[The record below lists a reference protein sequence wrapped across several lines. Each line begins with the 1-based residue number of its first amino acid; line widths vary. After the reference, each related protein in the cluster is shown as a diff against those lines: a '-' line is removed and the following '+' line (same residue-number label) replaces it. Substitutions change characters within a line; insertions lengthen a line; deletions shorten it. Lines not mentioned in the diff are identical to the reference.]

1 MSVLKS
7 SLTSNILILT
17 INRPEKKNSLTM
29 EVVEEINRALDENK
43 GYRVVLIKGEG
54 GFFSAGADV
63 SIFTNLSGKDAE
75 SFSRRG
81 NEIMDRIQNSDAI
94 SIAAV
99 NGGAY
104 GGGLELALSCDVRI
118 ISPNTKIGLTEVNL
132 GIFPGW
138 GGIKRI
144 SQLVN
149 KSYARYMAL
158 TGKVLTGKEAF
169 ERGIAQVLSEN
180 VDKDSMDL
188 AQSLAEKSEESV
200 KRIKKLLSQDV
211 YSSEQESRLF
221 GEVVETK
228 QARELVQKFLNRTK

>member
-7 SLTSNILILT
+7 SMTGKILVLT

-29 EVVEEINRALDENK
+29 EVVEEIDKALNENR
-43 GYRVVLIKGEG
+43 GYRVILIKGEG

-63 SIFTNLSGKDAE
+63 SIFTNLSGNDAE

-104 GGGLELALSCDVRI
+104 GGGLELALSCDIRV
-118 ISPNTKIGLTEVNL
+118 ISPDTKIGLTEVNL

-149 KSYARYMAL
+149 KGYARYMAL
-158 TGKVLTGKEAF
+158 TGKILAGKEAF

-180 VDKDSMDL
+180 VEKDSMDL
-188 AQSLAEKSEESV
+188 AQSLAEKSDESV
-200 KRIKKLLSQDV
+200 KRIKRLLSQDV
-211 YSSEQESRLF
+211 YSSELESKLF
-221 GEVVETK
+221 GEVIETK

>member
-7 SLTSNILILT
+7 SMTGKILVLTV
-17 INRPEKKNSLTM
+17 NRPEKKNSLTM
-29 EVVEEINRALDENK
+29 EVVEEIYRALNENK
-43 GYRVVLIKGEG
+43 GYRVILIKGEG

-81 NEIMDRIQNSDAI
+81 NEIMDRIQNNDAI
-94 SIAAV
+94 SIAAID
-99 NGGAY
+99 GGAY
-104 GGGLELALSCDVRI
+104 GGGLELALSCDIRV
-118 ISPNTKIGLTEVNL
+118 ISPDARIGLTEVNL

-149 KSYARYMAL
+149 KGYARYAAL
-158 TGKVLTGKEAF
+158 TGKVLIGKEAF

-180 VDKDSMDL
+180 VEKDSMDL

-200 KRIKKLLSQDV
+200 KRIKRLLSQDV
-211 YSSEQESRLF
+211 YSSELESKLF
-221 GEVVETK
+221 GEVIETK

>member
-7 SLTSNILILT
+7 SMTDKILVLT

-29 EVVEEINRALDENK
+29 EVVEEIDKALNENR
-43 GYRVVLIKGEG
+43 GYRVILIKGEG

-63 SIFTNLSGKDAE
+63 SIFTNLSGNDAE

-104 GGGLELALSCDVRI
+104 GGGLELALSCDIRV
-118 ISPNTKIGLTEVNL
+118 ISPDTKIGLTEVNL

-138 GGIKRI
+138 GGMKRI

-149 KSYARYMAL
+149 KGYARYMAL
-158 TGKVLTGKEAF
+158 TGKVLAGKEAF

-180 VDKDSMDL
+180 VEKDSMDL
-188 AQSLAEKSEESV
+188 AQSLAEKSDESV
-200 KRIKKLLSQDV
+200 KRIKRLLSQDV
-211 YSSEQESRLF
+211 YSSELESKLF
-221 GEVVETK
+221 GEVIETK

>member
-7 SLTSNILILT
+7 SLTGNILILT

-104 GGGLELALSCDVRI
+104 GGGLELALSCDIRI

-138 GGIKRI
+138 GGIKRM

-149 KSYARYMAL
+149 KSYARYMVL

-188 AQSLAEKSEESV
+188 AQSLAEKSEDSV

-221 GEVVETK
+221 GEVVETR

>member
-7 SLTSNILILT
+7 SLTGNILILT

-63 SIFTNLSGKDAE
+63 SIFTNLAGKDAE

-211 YSSEQESRLF
+211 YSTEQESRLF
-221 GEVVETK
+221 GEVIETK

>member
-7 SLTSNILILT
+7 SMTGKILVLT

-29 EVVEEINRALDENK
+29 EVVEEIDKALNENI
-43 GYRVVLIKGEG
+43 GYRVILIKGEG

-63 SIFTNLSGKDAE
+63 SIFTNLSGNDAE

-104 GGGLELALSCDVRI
+104 GGGLELALSCDIRV
-118 ISPNTKIGLTEVNL
+118 ISPDTKIGLTEVNL

-138 GGIKRI
+138 GGMKRI

-149 KSYARYMAL
+149 KGYARYMAL
-158 TGKVLTGKEAF
+158 TGKVLAGKEAF

-180 VDKDSMDL
+180 VEKDSMDL
-188 AQSLAEKSEESV
+188 AQSLAEKSDESV
-200 KRIKKLLSQDV
+200 KRIKRLLSQDV
-211 YSSEQESRLF
+211 YSSELESKLF
-221 GEVVETK
+221 GEVIETK

>member
-7 SLTSNILILT
+7 SMTGKILVLT

-29 EVVEEINRALDENK
+29 EVVEEIDKALNENR
-43 GYRVVLIKGEG
+43 GYRVILIKGEG

-63 SIFTNLSGKDAE
+63 SIFTNLSGNDAE

-104 GGGLELALSCDVRI
+104 GGGLELALSCDIRV
-118 ISPNTKIGLTEVNL
+118 ISPDTKIGLTEVNL

-138 GGIKRI
+138 GGMKRI

-149 KSYARYMAL
+149 KGYARYMAL
-158 TGKVLTGKEAF
+158 TGKVLAGKEAF

-180 VDKDSMDL
+180 VEKDSMDL
-188 AQSLAEKSEESV
+188 AQSLAEKSDESV
-200 KRIKKLLSQDV
+200 KRIKRLLSQDV
-211 YSSEQESRLF
+211 YSSELESKLF
-221 GEVVETK
+221 GEVIETK

>member
-7 SLTSNILILT
+7 SMTDKILVLT

-29 EVVEEINRALDENK
+29 EVVEEIDKALNENR
-43 GYRVVLIKGEG
+43 GYRVILIKGEG

-63 SIFTNLSGKDAE
+63 SIFTNLSGNDAE

-104 GGGLELALSCDVRI
+104 GGGLELALSCDIRV
-118 ISPNTKIGLTEVNL
+118 ISPDTKIGLTEVNL

-138 GGIKRI
+138 GGMKRI

-149 KSYARYMAL
+149 KGYARYMAL
-158 TGKVLTGKEAF
+158 TGKVLAGKEAF
-169 ERGIAQVLSEN
+169 ERGIAQVISEN
-180 VDKDSMDL
+180 VEKDSMDL
-188 AQSLAEKSEESV
+188 AQSLSEKSEESV
-200 KRIKKLLSQDV
+200 RRIKRLLSQDV
-211 YSSEQESRLF
+211 YSSELESKLF
-221 GEVVETK
+221 GEVIETK

>member
-7 SLTSNILILT
+7 SLTGNILILT

-63 SIFTNLSGKDAE
+63 SIFTNLAGKDAE

-211 YSSEQESRLF
+211 YSTEQESRLF

>member
-7 SLTSNILILT
+7 SLTGNILILT

>member
-7 SLTSNILILT
+7 SLTGNILILT

-29 EVVEEINRALDENK
+29 EVVEEIDRALDENK

-104 GGGLELALSCDVRI
+104 GGGLELALSCDIRI

-138 GGIKRI
+138 GGIKRM

-149 KSYARYMAL
+149 KSYARYMVL

-188 AQSLAEKSEESV
+188 AQSLAEKSEDSV

-221 GEVVETK
+221 GEVVETR